1 MTKTTKTPIE
11 VSAEDIKKIGGTA
24 FGDDDGFTHILC
36 DLSTAN
42 IEEILLRSILKCFG
56 EEYCIVACE
65 DWEWDNGIQQI
76 EFVTNLP
83 WESYGKVAVLK
94 I

>member
-1 MTKTTKTPIE
+1 MKKTVKTPIE
-11 VSAEDIKKIGGTA
+11 VQADDIQKIGTTT
-24 FGDDDGFTHILC
+24 FGADDGFTHILC

-56 EEYCIVACE
+56 DEYEILGCE
-65 DWEWDNGIQQI
+65 DFEWDNGIEQI

-83 WESYGKVAVLK
+83 WDVYKEAFMK
-94 I
+94 